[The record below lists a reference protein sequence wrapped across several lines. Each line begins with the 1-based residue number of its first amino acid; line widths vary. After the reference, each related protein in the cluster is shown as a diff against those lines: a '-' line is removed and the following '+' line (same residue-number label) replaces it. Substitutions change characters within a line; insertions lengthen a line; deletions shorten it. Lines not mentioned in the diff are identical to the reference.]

1 MNSRGGQR
9 SSEATREINS
19 PSRKIE
25 KLIRELEQANVQ
37 LERERNKAKGAQ
49 AKIADGK
56 RRAEKLLAAVQAK
69 VAARP
74 RRAHAL

>member
-1 MNSRGGQR
+1 M
-9 SSEATREINS
+9 ES
-19 PSRKIE
+19 PSRKTG
-25 KLIRELEQANVQ
+25 KLTRELEQANVQ
-37 LERERNKAKGAQ
+37 LERERKKAKGAQ